1 MSIDYDARFGI
12 GFEII
17 GFPEDVGLDAYEYME
32 SILEDTKYNFITFGD
47 SYQDE
52 HYYVVH
58 LTESIP
64 NWNDSEEKF
73 LVFRKKLIELHD
85 FLIDHGFK
93 IKENSFLAGGL
104 CVW

>member
-1 MSIDYDARFGI
+1 MSIDYDANFGI

-17 GFPEDVGLDAYEYME
+17 SFPEDVGLDAYEYME

-52 HYYVVH
+52 HYYAVC
-58 LTESIP
+58 LTTIP
-64 NWNDSEEKF
+64 KWNASEEEF
-73 LVFRKKLIELHD
+73 LTFRKELIELYD
-85 FLIDHGFK
+85 FLINHGFK

-104 CVW
+104 RVW